1 MKKKKD
7 HQQQSETFCR
17 FYPPSQNKNKPQIF
31 QMGPETPLAAARV
44 AVMSWLERTS
54 PPGGSASAFTE
65 CSPECSPIF
74 FPEHL
79 QTLMLVDV
87 GPSCHLLA
95 VWFFS
100 SPSHESIMVPVP
112 GRVLLQVLH
121 VCLSPGA
128 SSTLLG
134 NTEQQL
140 RPHVPTGATSLLLGV
155 LVPVSARGTPAQ
167 LQMKMLDLT

>member
-1 MKKKKD
+1 
-7 HQQQSETFCR
+7 
-17 FYPPSQNKNKPQIF
+17 
-31 QMGPETPLAAARV
+31 MGPETPLAAARV

-54 PPGGSASAFTE
+54 LPGGSASAFTECSSE

-95 VWFFS
+95 VWFCQSS

-112 GRVLLQVLH
+112 GYVLLQVLH
-121 VCLSPGA
+121 VCLPPGA

-134 NTEQQL
+134 TTEQQL
-140 RPHVPTGATSLLLGV
+140 RPHVPTGATSLLLGL
-155 LVPVSARGTPAQ
+155 LVPVSA
-167 LQMKMLDLT
+167 